1 MSIPSRNSHE
11 CKWLVIVNPNAGRKK
26 GIRDWEEISSL
37 LSKYRIRHHAV
48 FTERPE
54 HAIHLSRTH
63 IEEGFRY
70 IIVVGGDGTMN
81 EVVNGV
87 IQQKACESTEITL
100 GMITVGTGND
110 WGRMFGI
117 PSNYREA
124 IRTLLRNNTFIQDAG
139 MVKYLNDSN
148 TESRY
153 FVNIAGL
160 GFDAEVARK
169 SNRQKEKGRGG
180 SLLYIVNILTSLIN
194 YKHVNALISVDG
206 LDIENKIFSMNVGI
220 CKYSGGGM
228 IQVPNAIPDDG
239 LFDMTVINRMRKT
252 KIIRSLKRL
261 YDGTITEHPKVD
273 SYTGKSIRV
282 ESSDKIRLETD
293 GETLGHTPIEF
304 TIIPKSVK
312 IITGL
317 LPDQKSP
324 VNRTSKRMGQYFP
337 VT

>member
-1 MSIPSRNSHE
+1 
-11 CKWLVIVNPNAGRKK
+11 
-26 GIRDWEEISSL
+26 
-37 LSKYRIRHHAV
+37 
-48 FTERPE
+48 
-54 HAIHLSRTH
+54 
-63 IEEGFRY
+63 
-70 IIVVGGDGTMN
+70 VGGDGTMN
-81 EVVNGV
+81 EVANGV
-87 IQQKACESTEITL
+87 IQQKVCETTEITL

-117 PSNYREA
+117 PTNYREA

-139 MVKYLNDSN
+139 MVKYLNESN

-160 GFDAEVARK
+160 GFDAEVVRK
-169 SNRQKEKGRGG
+169 SNRLKEKGRGG
-180 SLLYIVNILTSLIN
+180 PLLYLVTLITSLIN

-206 LDIENKIFSMNVGI
+206 LDIENKIFSINVGI

-228 IQVPNAIPDDG
+228 IQIPNAIPDDG
-239 LFDMTVINRMRKT
+239 LFDMTVINPMRKT

-304 TIIPKSVK
+304 TIIPKSIKV
-312 IITGL
+312 ITGFQ
-317 LPDQKSP
+317 PD
-324 VNRTSKRMGQYFP
+324 
-337 VT
+337 